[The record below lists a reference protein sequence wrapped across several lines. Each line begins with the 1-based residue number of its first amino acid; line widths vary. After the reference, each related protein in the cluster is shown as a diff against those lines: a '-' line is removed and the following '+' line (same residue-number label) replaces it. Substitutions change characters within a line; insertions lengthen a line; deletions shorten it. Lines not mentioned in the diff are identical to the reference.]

1 MGEAPEI
8 KSGTE
13 GLRET
18 PPRIPDGPGRCACA
32 EGTQECPVRPSATTR
47 ICRSRAGDLGQLTRG
62 PELIPPPLLSET
74 RGISGRGVLGAGRPS
89 SSLPACRSGCRGGG
103 AAEAGR
109 GVGEGHS
116 EWGCGPSALAS
127 YLCELGRVAQHR
139 RVLFNPGKS
148 LVK

>member
-18 PPRIPDGPGRCACA
+18 PPRIPDGPGRSACA
-32 EGTQECPVRPSATTR
+32 EGTQERL
-47 ICRSRAGDLGQLTRG
+47 CRSRAGDLGQLTRG
-62 PELIPPPLLSET
+62 PELVPLPSMSET
-74 RGISGRGVLGAGRPS
+74 RGISGRGVLGAGRTS

-109 GVGEGHS
+109 GVGKGHS

>member
-18 PPRIPDGPGRCACA
+18 PPRIPDGPGRFACM
-32 EGTQECPVRPSATTR
+32 EGTQERLVRPSAPTR

-62 PELIPPPLLSET
+62 PELVPPPLLSET
-74 RGISGRGVLGAGRPS
+74 RGISGRGVLGAS
-89 SSLPACRSGCRGGG
+89 VLLAACRSGCRRGG

-109 GVGEGHS
+109 GVGQGHS

>member
-1 MGEAPEI
+1 MGGRLGPADARSGARSAAP
-8 KSGTE
+8 SVRDTGN
-13 GLRET
+13 LR
-18 PPRIPDGPGRCACA
+18 PG
-32 EGTQECPVRPSATTR
+32 S
-47 ICRSRAGDLGQLTRG
+47 
-62 PELIPPPLLSET
+62 
-74 RGISGRGVLGAGRPS
+74 AGRWPS
-89 SSLPACRSGCRGGG
+89 VLLAACRSGCRGGG

-116 EWGCGPSALAS
+116 ERGCGPSALAS